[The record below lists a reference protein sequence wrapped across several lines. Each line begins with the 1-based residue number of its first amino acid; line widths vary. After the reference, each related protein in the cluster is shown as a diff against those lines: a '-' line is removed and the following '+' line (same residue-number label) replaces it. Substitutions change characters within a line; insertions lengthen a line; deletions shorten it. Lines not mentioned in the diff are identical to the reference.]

1 MLQEIPMSRLSLPTV
16 DEAPEAA
23 QAGLE
28 LVVSKNGFLP
38 NLFRLLANS
47 PVSLEAYHMLAAITS
62 RGNFSIGER
71 EAIQITAAA
80 AQGCGICVA
89 GHTALAYRKAGLA
102 EHIVDAL
109 RDRKFV
115 PDERLNAIANF
126 TRAVIRSLGNVTDE
140 ELRDF
145 YLAGFSESD
154 VIELILGISLATLCN
169 FTSNLGRPSLNP
181 ELAPYA
187 WKSAVNPNE

>member
-1 MLQEIPMSRLSLPTV
+1 
-16 DEAPEAA
+16 
-23 QAGLE
+23 
-28 LVVSKNGFLP
+28 
-38 NLFRLLANS
+38 
-47 PVSLEAYHMLAAITS
+47 MLAAITA

-71 EAIQITAAA
+71 EAIQIAAAA

-102 EHIVDAL
+102 KHIVDAL
-109 RDRKFV
+109 RDRKPV
-115 PDERLNAIANF
+115 ADVRLNAIADF
-126 TRAVIRSLGNVTDE
+126 TRAVIKNLGNVTNE
-140 ELRDF
+140 ELDEF
-145 YLAGFSESD
+145 YAAGFSEAD

-187 WKSAVNPNE
+187 WKNSTVNLNE

>member
-1 MLQEIPMSRLSLPTV
+1 MARLSLHTV
-16 DEAPEAA
+16 DDAPESA

-28 LVVSKNGFLP
+28 LVVSRNGFLP

-47 PVSLEAYHMLAAITS
+47 PVALEAYHTLAAITA
-62 RGNFSIGER
+62 RGNFSISER

-89 GHTALAYRKAGLA
+89 GHTALAYRKAGLP

-109 RDRKFV
+109 RDRMPV
-115 PDERLNAIANF
+115 ANDRLNAIANF
-126 TRAVIRSLGNVTDE
+126 TRAVIRTLGNVTDE

-145 YLAGFSESD
+145 YAAGFNESD

-181 ELAPYA
+181 ELAPFA
-187 WKSAVNPNE
+187 WQDSGVDVGD

>member
-1 MLQEIPMSRLSLPTV
+1 MSRLSLHNV
-16 DEAPEAA
+16 DDAPEAA

-47 PVSLEAYHMLAAITS
+47 PVALEAYHTLSAIIA
-62 RGNFSIGER
+62 RGNLSIGER

-80 AQGCGICVA
+80 TQGCGICVA

-109 RDRKFV
+109 RDSKPV
-115 PDERLNAIANF
+115 ADERLDAAARF
-126 TRAVIRSLGNVTDE
+126 TRAVVKKLGNVTDE

-145 YLAGFSESD
+145 YAAGYIESD
-154 VIELILGISLATLCN
+154 VIELILGLSLATLCN

-187 WKSAVNPNE
+187 WKSSAIEVANRT

>member
-1 MLQEIPMSRLSLPTV
+1 MSRLSLHTV
-16 DEAPEAA
+16 DDAPESA

-47 PVSLEAYHMLAAITS
+47 PAALEAYHSLAAITA
-62 RGNFSIGER
+62 RGNFSIAER

-102 EHIVDAL
+102 QHIVDAL
-109 RDRKFV
+109 RDRKQV
-115 PDERLNAIANF
+115 ADERLNAIANF
-126 TRAVIRSLGNVTDE
+126 TRAVIKSLGNVTDE
-140 ELRDF
+140 ELREF
-145 YLAGFSESD
+145 YAAGFGESD

-181 ELAPYA
+181 ELAPFA
-187 WKSAVNPNE
+187 WQNAAIDAAE